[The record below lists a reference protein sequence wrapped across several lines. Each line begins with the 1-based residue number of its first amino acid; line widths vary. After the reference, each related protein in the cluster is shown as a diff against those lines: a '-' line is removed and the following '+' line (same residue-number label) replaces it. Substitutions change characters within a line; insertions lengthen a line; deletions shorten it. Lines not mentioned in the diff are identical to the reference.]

1 MRISEISMTAAPGG
15 KVKIVTVVEGD
26 RRAIANKV
34 LEASA
39 DPENHPY
46 EIDWWPEKKKR
57 SLDANGYAWV
67 LIDKLAQKLRTDKA
81 DVYRNAIK
89 DIGGVSTM
97 VCIKQEA
104 AETMKREWEKRG
116 VGWQVDE
123 MPSKLKGCVNLIL
136 YYGSSVYDTKQMSA
150 LIDRLIKEC
159 KEQGI
164 ETLTPLELQRL
175 KGYSAL

>member
-1 MRISEISMTAAPGG
+1 MNIKHVGMTAQGNLTKLTIIVDGDRSTIGDMVMQANEDPDAKPYELKIE
-15 KVKIVTVVEGD
+15 KVK
-26 RRAIANKV
+26 N
-34 LEASA
+34 
-39 DPENHPY
+39 
-46 EIDWWPEKKKR
+46 KR

-67 LIDKLAQKLRTDKA
+67 LIDKLAQKLRTDKT

-97 VCIKQEA
+97 VCIKQDA

-116 VGWQVDE
+116 VGWQVEE

-150 LIDRLIKEC
+150 LIDRLIEEC